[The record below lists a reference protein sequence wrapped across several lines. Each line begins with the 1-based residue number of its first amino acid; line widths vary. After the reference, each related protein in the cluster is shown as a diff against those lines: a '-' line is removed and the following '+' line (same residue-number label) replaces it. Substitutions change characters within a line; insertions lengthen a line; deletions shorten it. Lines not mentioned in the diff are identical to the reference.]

1 MTKAT
6 TKVTSMGI
14 CRFCKG
20 EFDRTKMSQHLKYC
34 KQRATEIAAEGENA
48 TASQKAR
55 LFHIA
60 VEGRYNPQYWMH
72 LEMPASD
79 TLADLD
85 SFLRDIWLECCG
97 HLSAFQVG
105 HINYSVDRGDFYYS
119 EDDEDEE
126 DVDEEEQ
133 EDIVEEPENL
143 LATLPPILLEEI
155 PPDLLVQLNKF
166 ESLEDLLSF
175 LDKEAKSLMSFDI
188 AKNLSAEEREA
199 LYNRYRLGM
208 NLRTLVR
215 ALQNQDIYVPLEKA
229 LKVGQKFTH
238 EYDFGST
245 THLALRV
252 VAGREGVVQKN
263 GDEKD
268 NIVILARNVPP
279 VISCCVCGKPAK
291 RIASGYYYIEENA
304 YCSSKCAKKKGEYY
318 EEMLPVVNSPRVGVC
333 GYTGRD

>member
-1 MTKAT
+1 MTKAK

-34 KQRATEIAAEGENA
+34 KQRAAEIAAEGENA

-105 HINYSVDRGDFYYS
+105 HINYSV
-119 EDDEDEE
+119 
-126 DVDEEEQ
+126 
-133 EDIVEEPENL
+133 
-143 LATLPPILLEEI
+143 
-155 PPDLLVQLNKF
+155 
-166 ESLEDLLSF
+166 
-175 LDKEAKSLMSFDI
+175 
-188 AKNLSAEEREA
+188 EEREA

>member
-34 KQRATEIAAEGENA
+34 KQRAAEIAAEGENA

-105 HINYSVDRGDFYYS
+105 KARYSSDAGGYS
-119 EDDEDEE
+119 DWE
-126 DVDEEEQ
+126 
-133 EDIVEEPENL
+133 
-143 LATLPPILLEEI
+143 T
-155 PPDLLVQLNKF
+155 
-166 ESLEDLLSF
+166 
-175 LDKEAKSLMSFDI
+175 
-188 AKNLSAEEREA
+188 
-199 LYNRYRLGM
+199 
-208 NLRTLVR
+208 
-215 ALQNQDIYVPLEKA
+215 
-229 LKVGQKFTH
+229 
-238 EYDFGST
+238 
-245 THLALRV
+245 
-252 VAGREGVVQKN
+252 
-263 GDEKD
+263 DEK
-268 NIVILARNVPP
+268 
-279 VISCCVCGKPAK
+279 
-291 RIASGYYYIEENA
+291 RI
-304 YCSSKCAKKKGEYY
+304 
-318 EEMLPVVNSPRVGVC
+318 RV
-333 GYTGRD
+333 